1 MLRDRIF
8 LVGVVEGSKTIAFD
22 KYGRPILRRK
32 KYKRE
37 EEVKYEE
44 DDGEGEGIKVPIG
57 LCDYNPLNN
66 ADWRTI
72 IEHAANSS
80 QAYNEKK
87 LDVLT

>member
-1 MLRDRIF
+1 MVRDKIF

-37 EEVKYEE
+37 EEVKYEDDE
-44 DDGEGEGIKVPIG
+44 DEVGEGIKVPIG

-66 ADWRTI
+66 VEWRNI
-72 IEHAANSS
+72 IEQAANCS
-80 QAYNEKK
+80 QSYN
-87 LDVLT
+87 